1 MPSPTPDEAVAA
13 TREWLERAV
22 IGLNLCPFAKAV
34 HVRGRIRYVVSAAT
48 DTDALLA
55 DLERELQYLLGVS
68 PDETDTTLLIHPQV
82 LGRFADFT
90 DFLDLVEVVVRMQG
104 LSGTLQV
111 AHFHPDYCFADAEPD
126 DLGNYTN
133 RSPYPILHL
142 LREASVARAVAAFP
156 EAASI
161 YERNIAKLQRLGHEG
176 WQALVL
182 GPADEAGG

>member
-1 MPSPTPDEAVAA
+1 MPSPAPDEAITA
-13 TREWLERAV
+13 TRKWLERAV

-34 HVRGRIRYVVSAAT
+34 HARDRVRYVVSEAT

-55 DLERELQYLLGVS
+55 DLERELQHLLAVS

-82 LGRFADFT
+82 LGRFDEFV
-90 DFLDLVEVVVRMQG
+90 DFLDLVEIVVRMQG
-104 LSGTLQV
+104 LSGILQV

-133 RSPYPILHL
+133 RSPYPTLHL
-142 LREASVARAVAAFP
+142 LREASVDRAVAAFP

-161 YERNIAKLQRLGHEG
+161 YERNIAKLQQLGREG
-176 WQALVL
+176 CQALVL
-182 GPADEAGG
+182 GPADKASD